1 MAIVVDE
8 DTYPIVLQ
16 GFPAEKGERALHDLF
31 ARMSAI
37 AKRSIRQDTVHVIV
51 ALGDEHFT
59 AAERKLVAD
68 QMTIAPKD
76 EAARVV
82 GAFAV
87 IESGFAR
94 GVLTALHWL
103 SPESIPV
110 VGAPT
115 PEAAVEMAAA
125 RLRAR
130 GVPVGSDTVA
140 TVTAA
145 AAKLHAACRAKPA

>member
-8 DTYPIVLQ
+8 DAYPIVLQ
-16 GFPAEKGERALHDLF
+16 GFPAQKGERALHDLF
-31 ARMSAI
+31 ARMSAV
-37 AKRSIRQDTVHVIV
+37 AKRSIRQETVHVIV
-51 ALGDEHFT
+51 AVGNEHFT

-68 QMTIAPKD
+68 QMTIAPKE

-103 SPESIPV
+103 SPDSIPV
-110 VGAPT
+110 VAAPS
-115 PEAAVEMAAA
+115 PEAAIEMAVA

-130 GVPVGSDTVA
+130 GVPVGSDTVTAA
-140 TVTAA
+140 TTA
-145 AAKLHAACRAKPA
+145 AAKLHASCRANPA